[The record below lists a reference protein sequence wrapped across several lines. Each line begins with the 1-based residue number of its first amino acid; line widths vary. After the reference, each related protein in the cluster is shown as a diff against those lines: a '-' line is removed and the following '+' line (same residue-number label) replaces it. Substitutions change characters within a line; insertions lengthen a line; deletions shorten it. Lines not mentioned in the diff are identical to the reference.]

1 MGHAAVQTSK
11 ICWYFVQKY
20 SKITKFLSSVGLAL
34 MDMARIFGL
43 PAALLIVAV
52 GANRLSR
59 WTRVP
64 DIIVLLLIGVGLGP
78 VLKWV
83 NPDHFQDVIR
93 ILGMLALILILFEG
107 GIELRLKEAI
117 RYSPGG
123 LLLAIVS
130 YGLTVGLVALVARAT
145 LHMTWL
151 DGALLGAVLGSTSAA
166 VVLPAIEQ
174 IDAPEPIKI
183 TLTLESSLGE
193 IIAVL
198 TVGTLMS
205 LRSNDGLVEGL
216 ITGFGHHILIDVA
229 IGVAVGVAWSRLW
242 PLVAG
247 QHFSNAL
254 NLGTVLAV
262 FAIGRYLGG
271 SGLLAELVFGLTLA
285 NMPRTPRMMRQGER
299 MLAFH
304 SELTF
309 LVRSFFFV
317 LLGIMAQ
324 VVAKAYVVPIIA
336 ILVAVVVARW
346 VAVRGTR
353 WAIRDVTAADT
364 ELLSLM
370 FPRGLITAVLALQVL
385 AARGQSFSF
394 LPSMAFTVV
403 LFTNIFVVIAAV
415 RSKRPLA
422 GATNAEGA
430 NPPLT
435 AAPTPEPETLA

>member
-1 MGHAAVQTSK
+1 
-11 ICWYFVQKY
+11 
-20 SKITKFLSSVGLAL
+20 

-43 PAALLIVAV
+43 PAALLVVAV
-52 GANRLSR
+52 AANRLSR

-83 NPDHFQDVIR
+83 DPNHFDATVR

-107 GIELRLKEAI
+107 GLELRLKEVI

-123 LLLAIVS
+123 ILLAFVS
-130 YGLTVGLVALVARAT
+130 YGFTLGLVALIAHVL
-145 LHMTWL
+145 LHMAWV
-151 DGALLGAVLGSTSAA
+151 DAALLGAVLGSTSAA

-174 IDAPEPIKI
+174 ISAPEPIKI

-198 TVGTLMS
+198 TVGTLINLGSGDQS
-205 LRSNDGLVEGL
+205 LVQGL

-229 IGVAVGVAWSRLW
+229 IGVAVGVIWSRLW

-254 NLGTVLAV
+254 NLGTVLGV
-262 FAIGRYLGG
+262 FAIGRYFGG

-285 NMPRTPRMMRQGER
+285 NMPRTPRMVRQGER

-324 VVAKAYVVPIIA
+324 LVSRAYTIPIIA
-336 ILVAVVVARW
+336 ILVSLVVARW
-346 VAVRGTR
+346 LAVRATR
-353 WAIRDVTAADT
+353 WSIRNVNANDT
-364 ELLSLM
+364 ELLFLM

-385 AARGQSFSF
+385 AAKGQSFF
-394 LPSMAFTVV
+394 FMPAMAFTVV
-403 LFTNIFVVIAAV
+403 LFSNIFVVVAAV
-415 RSKRPLA
+415 RSKAIPVEA
-422 GATNAEGA
+422 VTTAETV
-430 NPPLT
+430 L
-435 AAPTPEPETLA
+435 AAPAAASLPASPAPEPETTA

>member
-1 MGHAAVQTSK
+1 
-11 ICWYFVQKY
+11 
-20 SKITKFLSSVGLAL
+20 

-43 PAALLIVAV
+43 PAALLVIAV
-52 GANRLSR
+52 VANRLSR

-83 NPDHFQDVIR
+83 DPSHFDATIR

-107 GIELRLKEAI
+107 GLELRLKDAI

-123 LLLAIVS
+123 ILLAFVS
-130 YGLTVGLVALVARAT
+130 YGFTLALVALIVRQL
-145 LHMTWL
+145 LHMSWSHGVL
-151 DGALLGAVLGSTSAA
+151 VGAVLGSTSAA

-174 IDAPEPIKI
+174 ISAPEPVKI
-183 TLTLESSLGE
+183 ILTLESSLGE

-198 TVGTLMS
+198 MVGTLIS
-205 LRSNDGLVEGL
+205 LGSDQSLVEGL
-216 ITGFGHHILIDVA
+216 ITGFGQHILIDVA
-229 IGVAVGVAWSRLW
+229 IGASVGVIWSRLW
-242 PLVAG
+242 PRVAG

-254 NLGTVLAV
+254 NLGTVLGV
-262 FAIGRYLGG
+262 FAVGRYFGG

-285 NMPRTPRMMRQGER
+285 NMPRTPRMARQGER

-317 LLGIMAQ
+317 LLGIMAKM
-324 VVAKAYVVPIIA
+324 VSKAYTIPIIA
-336 ILVAVVVARW
+336 ILVALVVARW
-346 VAVRGTR
+346 LAVRATR
-353 WAIRDVTAADT
+353 WSIRDVNAADT
-364 ELLSLM
+364 ELLWLM

-385 AARGQSFSF
+385 AAKGQTFF
-394 LPSMAFTVV
+394 FMPAMAFTVV

-415 RSKRPLA
+415 RSKSIPVGAVAPA
-422 GATNAEGA
+422 GA
-430 NPPLT
+430 
-435 AAPTPEPETLA
+435 APQSSVAPSLPASSASEPETTS

>member
-1 MGHAAVQTSK
+1 
-11 ICWYFVQKY
+11 
-20 SKITKFLSSVGLAL
+20 
-34 MDMARIFGL
+34 MDMARVFGL

-64 DIIVLLLIGVGLGP
+64 DIIVLLLIGVALGP

-83 NPDHFQDVIR
+83 DPNNFQDAIR

-107 GIELRLKEAI
+107 GLELRLKEAI

-130 YGLTVGLVALVARAT
+130 YGLTVGLIAVVARAT
-145 LHMTWL
+145 LHLTWF
-151 DGALLGAVLGSTSAA
+151 DACLLGAVLGSTSAA

-198 TVGTLMS
+198 TVGTLMG
-205 LRSNDGLVEGL
+205 LHGDVGLVEGL

-229 IGVAVGVAWSRLW
+229 IGVAAGVAWSRLW
-242 PLVAG
+242 PMVAG

-262 FAIGRYLGG
+262 FAIGRYFGG

-285 NMPRTPRMMRQGER
+285 NMQRTPKMMRQDER

-353 WAIRDVTAADT
+353 WAIRDVNAADT
-364 ELLSLM
+364 ELLWLM
-370 FPRGLITAVLALQVL
+370 FPRGLITAVLALQVM
-385 AARGQSFSF
+385 AARGQIFFF

-415 RSKRPLA
+415 RSKQPVA
-422 GATNAEGA
+422 GAESAAT
-430 NPPLT
+430 LT
-435 AAPTPEPETLA
+435 PAPAPEPETTA